1 MTFANLQIRSI
12 DRISHRHSFV
22 LTCAC
27 VALLMFN
34 SPFPK
39 NRWRIFAWPNESPA
53 LREAAIDSALQQAAT
68 ASLGQRE
75 GAIIIMD
82 AQTGRIRA
90 LVNSQL
96 AFGQALMPGSTM
108 KPFTALAALRAGLI
122 DKDSRTVCPDR
133 FTGRDFSLPCVHEDH
148 LPPFTPSQAIAYSC
162 NYYFA
167 TLGQRLGRD
176 KLVETARQ
184 FGFGQTAGIEETA
197 GTLRPCET
205 GNNTRIRES
214 AHASEQS
221 DCDAREAIGESDH
234 IQITP
239 VQLLMAY
246 TALVNGGRLWQ
257 PRISRS
263 EPIERSRIDISQQ
276 HRAIII
282 EGMRG
287 AVRYGTARN
296 AHLDSLPLYIL
307 GKTGTSQP
315 AKGFRSNGWF
325 VGFGAHAPANSSTE
339 PAPNEIDLAVLVMVA
354 HSHGAEAATLAK
366 PIFETF
372 AERFKDV
379 HHRDTEDHRDST
391 ETNYAIR
398 NPQSA
403 IVSVHL
409 VTENVTK
416 EMSLEDYVLGVM
428 RAEGSMETEP
438 EALKALAIA
447 IRTYA
452 LKNHGRH
459 AKDGYDFCSTTHCQ
473 RFVGGSPTVREGPG
487 DAQGTLPDGRISA
500 AVRATEGQIL
510 IDDRGQPVDSY
521 FGASCGGETAN
532 IGTLWGKSPPAY
544 LRGVHDDFCLT
555 GPHANWTD
563 VISRADLLRALQSDA
578 RTNVGSRLDQITLS
592 KRDETGRA
600 EVITLDGEHRK
611 IVRGWDFKIIVGR
624 VLGWNLLK
632 SSRFEVSRHGSNF
645 MFRGSGFG
653 HGLGLCQEG
662 AHVMA
667 QRGAT
672 YQRILEK
679 YFPGTRVAPR
689 SGSVSLARPFKAGKQ
704 NETDSLVASATNE
717 CALVPSLLRRR
728 NEWRADMI
736 PALKRRARITGCYA
750 TRTRPRS
757 GQMFIVPKTKI
768 RNELRRSEI
777 LPITLAE
784 EQSHF
789 APTELPYLLRAR
801 TDKHFVPMGLR
812 TNQRYLTIS
821 SEHFHVS
828 YPSSINRR
836 DADQVLNTL
845 ESARADYLHRAN
857 AASVS
862 MSDIPTLEI
871 HLNEST
877 GDFTARTG
885 QPWWAA
891 AATKGNRIELQPIGI
906 LKHRGVLITTLRHEL
921 AHAVIDTVSHNRA
934 PRWLEEG
941 FAIYLAGE
949 GSMFAGY
956 LTKAKLSPD
965 EIEKGLER
973 PGSQQAMRMFY
984 AAAYIE
990 VNRLI
995 QTDGEVRVWLR
1006 IANPLVGRNSEL
1018 GNNLV

>member
-1 MTFANLQIRSI
+1 MSLNARRARRRRRPRDSYRTGSVSDRIIFHLSFDNRHWPFQSDPVTVTFANLQIRNI
-12 DRISHRHSFV
+12 DRISRRHSFV

-27 VALLMFN
+27 VALLLLN
-34 SPFPK
+34 SPLPK
-39 NRWRIFAWPNESPA
+39 DRWRIFDWPNNSPA
-53 LREAAIDSALQQAAT
+53 LCEAAIDSALQQAAT
-68 ASLGQRE
+68 DALGQRE
-75 GAIIIMD
+75 GAIIVMD

-148 LPPFTPSQAIAYSC
+148 LPPFTPWQAIADSC

-167 TLGQRLGRD
+167 PLGQRLGRD

-184 FGFGQTAGIEETA
+184 FGFGQPAGIEEETA
-197 GTLRPCET
+197 GTLRPCEA
-205 GNNTRIRES
+205 GNNPPIRES
-214 AHASEQS
+214 AHASVQN

-239 VQLLMAY
+239 IQLLMAY

-296 AHLDSLPLYIL
+296 AHLDLLPLYIL

-315 AKGFRSNGWF
+315 AKGFRPNGWF
-325 VGFGAHAPANSSTE
+325 VGFAAHAPANSSTE

-354 HSHGAEAATLAK
+354 HSHGAEAAMLAK
-366 PIFETF
+366 PIFEAF
-372 AERFKDV
+372 AERFEDV
-379 HHRDTEDHRDST
+379 HHRDTEDHRDSP

-398 NPQSA
+398 HPQSA

-409 VTENVTK
+409 VTENVTR

-438 EALKALAIA
+438 EALRALAIV

-452 LKNHGRH
+452 VKNRGRH
-459 AKDGYDFCSTTHCQ
+459 VKDGYDFCSTTHCQ
-473 RFVGGSPTVREGPG
+473 RFVGRSPTVREGA
-487 DAQGTLPDGRISA
+487 DARGSTLPDGRISA
-500 AVRATEGQIL
+500 AVRTTEGQIL
-510 IDDRGQPVDSY
+510 IDERGQPVDSY

-544 LRGVHDDFCLT
+544 LRGVHDEFCIS

-563 VISRADLLRALQSDA
+563 MISRADLLRALQSDA

-611 IVRGWDFKIIVGR
+611 IVRGWDFKIIGGR

-667 QRGAT
+667 QRGAS

-679 YFPGTRVAPR
+679 YFPGTHVGAENRVASVL
-689 SGSVSLARPFKAGKQ
+689 SGNESFSLTAEGAEVVAEKSRGFPQRPLRNPLSPLRLNKPLVDHAR
-704 NETDSLVASATNE
+704 
-717 CALVPSLLRRR
+717 
-728 NEWRADMI
+728 
-736 PALKRRARITGCYA
+736 LK
-750 TRTRPRS
+750 
-757 GQMFIVPKTKI
+757 V
-768 RNELRRSEI
+768 
-777 LPITLAE
+777 
-784 EQSHF
+784 
-789 APTELPYLLRAR
+789 
-801 TDKHFVPMGLR
+801 
-812 TNQRYLTIS
+812 LT
-821 SEHFHVS
+821 SEHFRVT
-828 YPSSINRR
+828 YTKNVDRR
-836 DADQVLNTL
+836 DADQVLSTL

-941 FAIYLAGE
+941 FAI
-949 GSMFAGY
+949 
-956 LTKAKLSPD
+956 
-965 EIEKGLER
+965 
-973 PGSQQAMRMFY
+973 
-984 AAAYIE
+984 
-990 VNRLI
+990 
-995 QTDGEVRVWLR
+995 
-1006 IANPLVGRNSEL
+1006 
-1018 GNNLV
+1018 

>member
-1 MTFANLQIRSI
+1 
-12 DRISHRHSFV
+12 
-22 LTCAC
+22 
-27 VALLMFN
+27 MFN

-75 GAIIIMD
+75 GAIIVMD

-96 AFGQALMPGSTM
+96 AFDQALMPGSTM

-122 DKDSRTVCPDR
+122 DKDSRTVCPGR
-133 FTGRDFSLPCVHEDH
+133 FTGRGFSLPCVHEDH

-184 FGFGQTAGIEETA
+184 FGFGQPTGIEEETA

-239 VQLLMAY
+239 IQLLAGY
-246 TALVNGGRLWQ
+246 TALVNGGHLFQ
-257 PRISRS
+257 LRISQP
-263 EPIERSRIDISQQ
+263 EPIERSQIAISQT

-287 AVRYGTARN
+287 AVRYGTAKN

-325 VGFGAHAPANSSTE
+325 VGFASHTRADSSAE
-339 PAPNEIDLAVLVMVA
+339 PTSDEIDLAVLVLMSR
-354 HSHGAEAATLAK
+354 SHGAEAATLAK

-372 AERFKDV
+372 VEQTENFHRRDAEERRV
-379 HHRDTEDHRDST
+379 SAENGALNS
-391 ETNYAIR
+391 ALR

-403 IVSVHL
+403 IVRVHL
-409 VTENVTK
+409 VTENVTQ
-416 EMSLEDYVLGVM
+416 ELSLEDYVVGVM

-438 EALKALAIA
+438 EALKALATA
-447 IRTYA
+447 IRTFA
-452 LKNHGRH
+452 MKNRGRH

-473 RFVGGSPTVREGPG
+473 RFIGGNPTVREG
-487 DAQGTLPDGRISA
+487 AASNQSTLPDGRVSA

-510 IDDRGQPVDSY
+510 IDERGQPVDSY

-532 IGTLWGKSPPAY
+532 IGTLWGKNPPAY

-563 VISRADLLRALQSDA
+563 VISRADLLRAMQSDA
-578 RTNVGSRLDQITLS
+578 RINVGSRLDQITIS
-592 KRDETGRA
+592 RRDETGRA
-600 EVITLDGEHRK
+600 EVITLEGEHRK

-632 SSRFEVSRHGSNF
+632 SSRFEVSRNGSNF
-645 MFRGSGFG
+645 TFRGSGFG

-689 SGSVSLARPFKAGKQ
+689 SGSVSLARPFKAGTQ

-736 PALKRRARITGCYA
+736 PALKRRARITGRYA

-784 EQSHF
+784 EQSYF
-789 APTELPYLLRAR
+789 APTELSNFLGPEVY
-801 TDKHFVPMGLR
+801 KYFVPTGLK

-821 SEHFHVS
+821 SEHFHVT

>member
-1 MTFANLQIRSI
+1 LIAASYLNRLTREHALLM
-12 DRISHRHSFV
+12 
-22 LTCAC
+22 TCAC
-27 VALLMFN
+27 AAVLMLSFPSTIGNWTSLNLSSVN
-34 SPFPK
+34 SG
-39 NRWRIFAWPNESPA
+39 PNES
-53 LREAAIDSALQQAAT
+53 EIDSALQQAAT

-75 GAIIIMD
+75 GAIIVMD

-122 DKDSRTVCPDR
+122 DKDSRTVCPGR
-133 FTGRDFSLPCVHEDH
+133 FTGRGFSLPCVHEDH
-148 LPPFTPSQAIAYSC
+148 LPPFTPAQAIAYSC

-167 TLGQRLGRD
+167 TLGERLGRD

-184 FGFGQTAGIEETA
+184 FGFGQPTGISEETS
-197 GTLRPCET
+197 GTLRPCES
-205 GNNTRIRES
+205 GNNATIRES
-214 AHASEQS
+214 AHASAQT

-239 VQLLMAY
+239 IQLLMAY

-296 AHLDSLPLYIL
+296 AHLDSLPLYVL

-325 VGFGAHAPANSSTE
+325 VGFASRPRADSSAE
-339 PAPNEIDLAVLVMVA
+339 PTSDEIELAVLVLMSR
-354 HSHGAEAATLAK
+354 SHGAEAATLAK

-372 AERFKDV
+372 AEQ
-379 HHRDTEDHRDST
+379 TEDFHRRDVEKRTVSAET
-391 ETNYAIR
+391 EFSNSAIR

-403 IVSVHL
+403 IFKVHL
-409 VTENVTK
+409 VTENVTQ
-416 EMSLEDYVLGVM
+416 ELSLEDYVVGVM

-473 RFVGGSPTVREGPG
+473 RFIGGKPTVREG
-487 DAQGTLPDGRISA
+487 AASNQGTLPDGRVSA
-500 AVRATEGQIL
+500 AVRATEDQIL
-510 IDDRGQPVDSY
+510 IDERGQLVDSY

-532 IGTLWGKSPPAY
+532 IGTLWGQNPPAY
-544 LRGVHDDFCLT
+544 LRGVHDEFCVT

-578 RTNVGSRLDQITLS
+578 RTNVGVRLDQITIS
-592 KRDETGRA
+592 RRDETGRA
-600 EVITLDGEHRK
+600 EFITLEGEHRK

-632 SSRFEVSRHGSNF
+632 SSRFEFSRNGSNF
-645 MFRGSGFG
+645 VFRGSGFG

-667 QRGAT
+667 QRGAS

-679 YFPGTRVAPR
+679 YFPGTRVGPH
-689 SGSVSLARPFKAGKQ
+689 SGSVSLARPFKAGRQ
-704 NETDSLVASATNE
+704 EDTNLLVASATNE
-717 CALVPSLLRRR
+717 MAPVPSSLRRR
-728 NEWRADMI
+728 SEWREDIM
-736 PALKRRARITGCYA
+736 PALKRLGRITRRYA
-750 TRTRPRS
+750 TSTQPRS
-757 GQMFIVPKTKI
+757 GPMFIVPKIEI
-768 RNELRRSEI
+768 RNKLRSSEI
-777 LPITLAE
+777 LSIARAGK
-784 EQSHF
+784 QSHF
-789 APTELPYLLRAR
+789 APTELAYLLS
-801 TDKHFVPMGLR
+801 TGFYKYFVPTGLTT

-821 SEHFHVS
+821 SDHFRVA
-828 YPSSINRR
+828 YSISVDRR

-845 ESARADYLHRAN
+845 ESARTDYLHRAN

-862 MSDIPTLEI
+862 IADIPTLEI

-891 AATKGNRIELQPIGI
+891 AATKGNHIEMQPVAL
-906 LKHRGVLITTLRHEL
+906 LKHRGVLVTTLRHEL
-921 AHAVIDTVSHNRA
+921 AHVVIDAVSNNRA

-949 GSMFAGY
+949 GPTISRYA
-956 LTKAKLSPD
+956 TKTKLD
-965 EIEKGLER
+965 LVELERRLER
-973 PGSQQAMRMFY
+973 PSSQQEMRALY
-984 AAAYIE
+984 AVAYQRVME
-990 VNRLI
+990 LLRGG
-995 QTDGEVRVWLR
+995 GEARVWKQLSR
-1006 IANPLVGRNSEL
+1006 G
-1018 GNNLV
+1018 